1 MDLEAIKSRLNA
13 MQKTSNG
20 KGGGERAS
28 LFWKPTV
35 GKQTIRVVPS
45 KFNSTMPFSEIFF
58 HYGIDKPVMVSPI
71 NWGDK
76 DPIVEFAAQL
86 KKTNDKENWKLSKKI
101 EPKARYFA
109 PVIVRGEEDKGVRL
123 WQFGKEIYEA
133 FLQMAVDEEVGD
145 YTDVMEGRDIK
156 LTTVGPESTGTPYNK
171 TTVNPSMK
179 NTPLGEAEQI
189 RLWKDNQ
196 PNPKELFK
204 PFSFDEM
211 KIALQNWLNPEA
223 AEGEII
229 DDEKEA
235 EETPKTN
242 YSINTSNAAVKQSK
256 LDKFDSLFD
265 EGSTSDDLPF

>member
-1 MDLEAIKSRLNA
+1 MDLDAIKSRLNA

-20 KGGGERAS
+20 NGGERAS

-35 GKQTIRVVPS
+35 GKQTVRVVPS
-45 KFNSTMPFSEIFF
+45 KYNPSMPFSEIFF
-58 HYGIDKPVMVSPI
+58 HYGIDKPVMVSPL

-86 KKTNDKENWKLSKKI
+86 KKTNDKENWKLAKKI
-101 EPKARYFA
+101 EPKARNLA

-123 WQFGKEIYEA
+123 WQFGKEIYET

-171 TTVNPSMK
+171 TTIAPSMK
-179 NTPLGEAEQI
+179 NSPLGEAEQI
-189 RLWKDNQ
+189 RLWKENQ
-196 PNPKELFK
+196 PNPKDLFK

-211 KIALQNWLNPEA
+211 KIALQNWLNPQAE
-223 AEGEII
+223 EGEII
-229 DDEKEA
+229 DDEKEVA
-235 EETPKTN
+235 EAPKTN
-242 YSINTSNAAVKQSK
+242 YSMNTSTAAVKQSK
-256 LDKFDSLFD
+256 LDKFDSLF
-265 EGSTSDDLPF
+265 EEEESDDLPF